1 MVVKE
6 MDEGEMVIKGEAVE
20 AEVRELITV
29 LCQNIDTAKNTIEML
44 QKMLNDQIESLR
56 VFAEKRDV
64 KGTISTLIKIRGFT
78 LEIAEMTKM
87 YSDML
92 AQLAVKPKAATAM
105 RLMWRS

>member
-1 MVVKE
+1 MAE
-6 MDEGEMVIKGEAVE
+6 EEMVIKGEPVD
-20 AEVRELITV
+20 AETRELISV
-29 LCQNIDTAKNTIEML
+29 LCKNIDAAKNTIEIL

-64 KGTISTLIKIRGFT
+64 KGTVSTLIKIRGFT

-105 RLMWRS
+105 RLMRRG